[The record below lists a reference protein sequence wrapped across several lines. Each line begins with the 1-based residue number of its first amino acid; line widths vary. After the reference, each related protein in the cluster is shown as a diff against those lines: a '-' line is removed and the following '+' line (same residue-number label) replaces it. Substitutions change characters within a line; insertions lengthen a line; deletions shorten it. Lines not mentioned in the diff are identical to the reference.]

1 MARPQKK
8 PHYDAEKI
16 MKELMLAVAESY
28 EGTGE
33 LKLTAAEFAL
43 SPIKIRKLLITA
55 QEKGFISEIYTNE
68 IYEEVLS
75 LYAAGK
81 PLETIQE
88 ITGLGK
94 SSINGYQPYL
104 KYPYKPDE
112 LSTNADRT
120 ALYRRRKEVVHNL
133 VDILSKEKLWEA
145 IIAFQNYPFHTAS
158 GLAFSYTVKVGRDGT
173 YNKELIVDRR
183 ADSKSLAW
191 SSIRMAFDN
200 ALELRGKIIKRPKM
214 LGDIRGISYVYP
226 MLYRFGIIEVPTE
239 IANQMIGKNPKMKK
253 K

>member
-8 PHYDAEKI
+8 PHYDADKI
-16 MKELMLAVAESY
+16 MKDLMLAVAESY
-28 EGTGE
+28 EETGE

-43 SPIKIRKLLITA
+43 SPIKIRKLIITA
-55 QEKGFISEIYTNE
+55 QETNE
-68 IYEEVLS
+68 IYEEVYS
-75 LYAAGK
+75 LYEAGK
-81 PLETIQE
+81 SLETIQD

-94 SSINGYQPYL
+94 SSINGYLPYS

-120 ALYRRRKEVVHNL
+120 ALYRSRKEVVHNL
-133 VDILSKEKLWEA
+133 ADTHSEEKLWDA

-200 ALELRGKIIKRPKM
+200 AIELWGEIIKRPKM

-239 IANQMIGKNPKMKK
+239 IANHMIGKNPKMKK

>member
-1 MARPQKK
+1 MARPKKK
-8 PHYDAEKI
+8 PYYDAEKI
-16 MKELMLAVAESY
+16 MKDLMLAVAESY
-28 EGTGE
+28 EETGE

-43 SPIKIRKLLITA
+43 SSIKIRKLLITA
-55 QEKGFISEIYTNE
+55 QEKGFTSEIYTNE
-68 IYEEVLS
+68 IYEEVYS
-75 LYAAGK
+75 LYATGK
-81 PLETIQE
+81 SLEAIQE

-94 SSINGYQPYL
+94 SSVNGYLPYS
-104 KYPYKPDE
+104 KYPYKSDE

-120 ALYRRRKEVVHNL
+120 ALYRMRREIVSDL
-133 VDILSKEKLWEA
+133 VEELSEEKLWDA

-158 GLAFSYTVKVGRDGT
+158 GLAFTYTVKIGRDGT

-200 ALELRGKIIKRPKM
+200 SLNLQGKIIIRPKM
-214 LGDIRGISYVYP
+214 LGDIRGVSYIYP

-239 IANQMIGKNPKMKK
+239 IADRMQGKNPRMKR
-253 K
+253 